1 MGCSIERIYMTL
13 YITWSVCIVVV
24 LLRSPHLCCYHAFLL
39 LSLLLLLLLLLLLP
53 PSIHSSI
60 TDIVLFALIFQHP
73 PLLSLL
79 KQAGFPRDVLP
90 FRSMQWIMIRLTQS
104 GSTAWSTSLPKWLT
118 KGGETGSQ
126 VLFPHL
132 SPVMVNF

>member
-1 MGCSIERIYMTL
+1 M
-13 YITWSVCIVVV
+13 VV
-24 LLRSPHLCCYHAFLL
+24 LLRSPTPMLL
-39 LSLLLLLLLLLLLP
+39 PCLFVVIIIITITTTLLLLLLLP

-79 KQAGFPRDVLP
+79 KQAGFPYDVFP

-126 VLFPHL
+126 VLFPHI
-132 SPVMVNF
+132 SPVMVSF